1 MFSGCHFQV
10 FCGIFF
16 SVWFDLAVIFST
28 SSIMLFLHIFRV
40 LLRCFCKFGQQKKP
54 PSKGKLA
61 RSAGEVFDRDFT
73 QLENA

>member
-16 SVWFDLAVIFST
+16 SVWFDLAVIFAIFPT
-28 SSIMLFLHIFRV
+28 RHLRAYFYALFRY
-40 LLRCFCKFGQQKKP
+40 FCKFRQQKKP